1 MTKPADL
8 TCALN
13 GRQTQAARRLPRR
26 RLPLPLTRTRHKLP
40 GVYRVG
46 ADRVL
51 TKRRAS
57 SAVQENAL
65 AAMMR
70 DLDDLE
76 DEADDYVTISCRSS
90 VRGSL

>member
-1 MTKPADL
+1 MGSTRTRTL
-8 TCALN
+8 TL
-13 GRQTQAARRLPRR
+13 
-26 RLPLPLTRTRHKLP
+26 TRHKLP
-40 GVYRVG
+40 GVYRLG

-57 SAVQENAL
+57 SEVQENAL

-76 DEADDYVTISCRSS
+76 EETGDDLVTISCRVSS
-90 VRGSL
+90 GGQGSP

>member
-1 MTKPADL
+1 MARALALTKPADSDL
-8 TCALN
+8 WIEN
-13 GRQTQAARRLPRR
+13 GRQTHAARHLPRR
-26 RLPLPLTRTRHKLP
+26 RLPLPLPLTRHKLP

-57 SAVQENAL
+57 SAAQENAL

-70 DLDDLE
+70 ELDDLE
-76 DEADDYVTISCRSS
+76 DEADDVTI
-90 VRGSL
+90 

>member
-1 MTKPADL
+1 MKT
-8 TCALN
+8 
-13 GRQTQAARRLPRR
+13 GARHTLLGIYRVGAYLYPS
-26 RLPLPLTRTRHKLP
+26 PLTRHKLP

-57 SAVQENAL
+57 SAAQENAL

-70 DLDDLE
+70 ELDDLE
-76 DEADDYVTISCRSS
+76 DEADDVTIYCRSS

>member
-1 MTKPADL
+1 
-8 TCALN
+8 LN
-13 GRQTQAARRLPRR
+13 GRQAQAARRLPRR
-26 RLPLPLTRTRHKLP
+26 RLPLPLPLTRHKLP

-65 AAMMR
+65 AAMMQE
-70 DLDDLE
+70 LDDLE
-76 DEADDYVTISCRSS
+76 EEVEP
-90 VRGSL
+90 